1 MSLAPGVAGRQGYNL
16 SGWGAIL
23 EEEDDGGG
31 GVSAYRQASDAASSS
46 SGDGQLYEQV
56 KGTHGGEIGV
66 PIIISPPTTTMA
78 LANAP
83 TSPPNETKRN
93 SIHRKKKEKEKQ
105 EKHMHLRSRTY
116 TTVAELLPN
125 FRSFQPS
132 VAQRQNVHN
141 TSTRNEARLIF
152 VQNLNPR
159 RKIRKTIPM
168 LPPPA

>member
-1 MSLAPGVAGRQGYNL
+1 MMVVVECLPTDRPQTLPPLPPEMATYTSRLRALMAVRSKCPLLYPHQPPP
-16 SGWGAIL
+16 WHWPMP
-23 EEEDDGGG
+23 
-31 GVSAYRQASDAASSS
+31 
-46 SGDGQLYEQV
+46 QLLHQT
-56 KGTHGGEIGV
+56 KR
-66 PIIISPPTTTMA
+66 
-78 LANAP
+78 
-83 TSPPNETKRN
+83 NETKFN
-93 SIHRKKKEKEKQ
+93 PPQKKEKEKQ
-105 EKHMHLRSRTY
+105 EKHTHLRSRTY